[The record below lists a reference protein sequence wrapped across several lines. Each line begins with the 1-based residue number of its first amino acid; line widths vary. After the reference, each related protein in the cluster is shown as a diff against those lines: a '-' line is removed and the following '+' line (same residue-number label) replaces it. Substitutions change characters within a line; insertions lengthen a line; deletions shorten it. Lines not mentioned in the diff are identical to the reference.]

1 MDIIPDEPLLDEN
14 DEGGDEE
21 EDEGE
26 VDEEGRDRRLGAVR
40 LGVGAQKPSVPNL
53 QNKEKDS

>member
-1 MDIIPDEPLLDEN
+1 MNIIPNQTLLDED
-14 DEGGDEE
+14 DECGDEE

-26 VDEEGRDRRLGAVR
+26 VDEEGRDGGLGAVR

-53 QNKEKDS
+53 QNKENYS

>member
-14 DEGGDEE
+14 DECGDEE

-53 QNKEKDS
+53 QKKENHS